1 MDVVTGKSL
10 RNCFNSLNKIAMKA
24 SKQSSSEKKNMQVEA
39 KKAFEEYEMYEE
51 MRNGIKV
58 RAKVS
63 NVERE
68 RSKKIELI
76 AVLVRYI

>member
-1 MDVVTGKSL
+1 
-10 RNCFNSLNKIAMKA
+10 MKF
-24 SKQSSSEKKNMQVEA
+24 SKQASSEKKNMQVEA

-68 RSKKIELI
+68 RSKEIELI
-76 AVLVRYI
+76 ADTGAIYTSIPEDILKDLGIVARE